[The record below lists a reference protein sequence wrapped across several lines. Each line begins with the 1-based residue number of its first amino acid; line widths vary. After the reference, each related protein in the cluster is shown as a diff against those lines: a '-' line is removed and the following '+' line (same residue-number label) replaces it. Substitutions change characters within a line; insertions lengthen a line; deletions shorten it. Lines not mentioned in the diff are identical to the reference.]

1 METRRTSGL
10 VVLGFLA
17 SLLVYGTFIAS
28 VVMTTI
34 VTSVDRDRGM
44 CAVTGLSPR
53 DAKDL
58 LFALQITSMV
68 GAGLAVLSTLLTLG
82 GVLAVFGDR
91 LKKKGLSLAFVA
103 LGLSAIAGATH
114 AYVLGRHSTT
124 RLGQAGAPFEMRL
137 ESEDAGKGFVLS
149 MSATGESLDAAREY
163 EFHMVQGNSWE
174 VPKEVADVT
183 DRVLAAIGHGKP
195 SAEVRLDGVKPTRE
209 GYCSVSVYARPR
221 GTRPLLAS
229 EVDSNCW
236 SGFFDKR

>member
-58 LFALQITSMV
+58 LFALQITSIV
-68 GAGLAVLSTLLTLG
+68 GAGLAVLSTLLALG

-114 AYVLGRHSTT
+114 AYLLARHSTT
-124 RLGQAGAPFEMRL
+124 RLGQGSAPFQMSL
-137 ESEDAGKGFVLS
+137 QDDDTGKGFVLS
-149 MSATGESLDAAREY
+149 MSATGDSLDAAREY
-163 EFHMVQGNSWE
+163 EFHLFQGGSWD

-195 SAEVRLDGVKPTRE
+195 SVEVRLDGVRPTRD
-209 GYCSVSVYARPR
+209 GYCSVFVCARPK
-221 GTRPLLAS
+221 GAKPSLAS
-229 EVDSNCW
+229 EVDSNNW
-236 SGFFDKR
+236 YGLFQPR

>member
-34 VTSVDRDRGM
+34 VTSVDRDRSM
-44 CAVTGLSPR
+44 CAVTGLSAR
-53 DAKDL
+53 EAKDL

-103 LGLSAIAGATH
+103 IGLSFVAGVTH
-114 AYVLGRHSTT
+114 AYVLCRHTTT
-124 RLGQAGAPFEMRL
+124 RLGQTGPPFQMSL
-137 ESEDAGKGFVLS
+137 ETEDEGKGFVLS
-149 MSATGESLDAAREY
+149 LNATGESLDGAREY
-163 EFHMVQGNSWE
+163 EFHVAQGNTWD
-174 VPKEVADVT
+174 VPTEVADVT

-195 SAEVRLDGVKPTRE
+195 SVEVRLDGVRATRD
-209 GYCSVSVYARPR
+209 GWCSVTVCARPK
-221 GTRPLLAS
+221 GARPSIAT

-236 SGFFDKR
+236 SGYFDKR